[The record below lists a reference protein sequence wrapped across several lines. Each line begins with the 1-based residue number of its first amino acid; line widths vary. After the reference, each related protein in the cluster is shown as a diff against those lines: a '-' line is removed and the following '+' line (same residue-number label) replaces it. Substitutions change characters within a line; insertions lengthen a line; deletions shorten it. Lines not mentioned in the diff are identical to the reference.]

1 MRPEAFAK
9 PQSDPLLVSELSRST
24 STEAAREGENATHS
38 FESGQ
43 KLTTPAPT
51 ESRAGAMKITG
62 AIYRGRTSK
71 PVFSR
76 RGFAVD
82 QEKRDAVVLEALG
95 RSGQIAAIAART

>member
-1 MRPEAFAK
+1 
-9 PQSDPLLVSELSRST
+9 
-24 STEAAREGENATHS
+24 
-38 FESGQ
+38 
-43 KLTTPAPT
+43 
-51 ESRAGAMKITG
+51 MKITG

>member
-1 MRPEAFAK
+1 
-9 PQSDPLLVSELSRST
+9 
-24 STEAAREGENATHS
+24 
-38 FESGQ
+38 
-43 KLTTPAPT
+43 
-51 ESRAGAMKITG
+51 MKITG

-76 RGFAVD
+76 REFAVD